1 MKKVTILTTLSALV
15 LGCSLSF
22 AAAPEGWTEDYAKAL
37 EQAKTEH
44 KKVLLD
50 FTGSDWCSWCK
61 KIDAEVFETQKFKD
75 YAAKHLVLVKV
86 DFPHSTPQSDEI
98 KEQNNKLKAQHKVS
112 GFPTLLIVDSKGKK
126 TWEQGGYRPGGPDAF
141 IKAVSSGKK

>member
-1 MKKVTILTTLSALV
+1 MKTCILISCVALLLSGVATK
-15 LGCSLSF
+15 

-50 FTGSDWCSWCK
+50 FTGSDWCGWCK
-61 KIDAEVFETQKFKD
+61 KIDAEVFDTQKFKD

-86 DFPHSTPQSDEI
+86 DFPRSTPQSDEI
-98 KEQNNKLKAQHKVS
+98 KAQNKELQSQHKVS
-112 GFPTLLIVDSKGKK
+112 GFPTLMIVDSHGKK
-126 TWEQGGYRPGGPDAF
+126 TWEQSGYSPGGPEAF
-141 IKAVSSGKK
+141 IKAVTGK